1 MANFAFLHPS
11 VKKGK
16 YKMTRIMEEFMSS
29 LGPEVSDQ
37 LSANLGIEK
46 NAVQEMLPQIAPMIL
61 GGLKRQKD
69 NYGGQ
74 ERVDHILDKYG
85 SADVLDNIGDF
96 FSSQVHNQSADPRL
110 GGLLGDSGVQATNAL
125 SKQFNLDG
133 STAMKIIPMLAP
145 IILGFLSKTRDQGGA
160 GSTGIASILDRDGD
174 GSILDDVAE
183 MFLQGSSGRSRTGSG
198 GLLSGLLSSLL
209 GSLLGRRR

>member
-1 MANFAFLHPS
+1 MNN
-11 VKKGK
+11 
-16 YKMTRIMEEFMSS
+16 IMEEFLSS

-37 LSANLGIEK
+37 LSANLNIDK
-46 NAVQEMLPQIAPMIL
+46 NAVQQMLPEIAPMIL

-74 ERVDHILDKYG
+74 ERVDHILNKYG
-85 SADVLDNIGDF
+85 NADVLDNIGDF
-96 FSSQVHNQSADPRL
+96 FSSQVEHQDADPRL
-110 GGLLGDSGVQATNAL
+110 GGLLGDSGMQATNML
-125 SKQFNLDG
+125 SKQFSLDS

-145 IILGFLSKTRDQGGA
+145 IILGFLTKTRDQSGA
-160 GSTGIASILDRDGD
+160 GSSGISAMLDRDGD

-183 MFLQGSSGRSRTGSG
+183 MFLQGSMGGSRRGGG
-198 GLLSGLLSSLL
+198 GLLGGLL

>member
-1 MANFAFLHPS
+1 MNN
-11 VKKGK
+11 
-16 YKMTRIMEEFMSS
+16 IMEEFLSS

-37 LSANLGIEK
+37 PSTNLGIDK
-46 NAVQEMLPQIAPMIL
+46 NAVQQMLPEIAPMIL

-74 ERVDHILDKYG
+74 ERVDHILNKYG
-85 SADVLDNIGDF
+85 NAEVLDNIGDF
-96 FSSQVHNQSADPRL
+96 FSSQVERQDADPRL
-110 GGLLGDSGVQATNAL
+110 GGLLGDSGVQATNML

-145 IILGFLSKTRDQGGA
+145 ILLGFLTKTRDQDGA
-160 GSTGIASILDRDGD
+160 GSSGISAMLDRDGD

-183 MFLQGSSGRSRTGSG
+183 MFLQGSMGGSRRGGG
-198 GLLSGLLSSLL
+198 GLLGGLL
-209 GSLLGRRR
+209 GSLLGGRRR

>member
-1 MANFAFLHPS
+1 MASL
-11 VKKGK
+11 
-16 YKMTRIMEEFMSS
+16 IDEFMQS
-29 LGPEVSDQ
+29 LGPEVSGQ
-37 LSANLGIEK
+37 LSANLGIERK
-46 NAVQEMLPQIAPMIL
+46 AVEQMLPQIAPMIL

-69 NYGGQ
+69 NFGGQ

-96 FSSQVHNQSADPRL
+96 FSVQVQNQNADPRL
-110 GGLLGDSGVQATNAL
+110 GGLLGDSGLQATNAL
-125 SKQFNLDG
+125 SKQFNIDG

-145 IILGFLSKTRDQGGA
+145 IILGFLSKTRDQGNA
-160 GSTGIASILDRDGD
+160 GSAGIASILDRDGD

-183 MFLQGSSGRSRTGSG
+183 MFLQGSTGRTRSGGG
-198 GLLSGLLSSLL
+198 GLLGGLL

>member
-1 MANFAFLHPS
+1 MNN
-11 VKKGK
+11 
-16 YKMTRIMEEFMSS
+16 IMEEFLSS

-37 LSANLGIEK
+37 LSTNLGIDR
-46 NAVQEMLPQIAPMIL
+46 NAAQQMLPEIAPMIL

-74 ERVDHILDKYG
+74 ERVDHILNKYG
-85 SADVLDNIGDF
+85 NADVLDDIGDF
-96 FSSQVHNQSADPRL
+96 FSSQVEQQDADPRL
-110 GGLLGDSGVQATNAL
+110 GGLLGDSGMQATNML

-145 IILGFLSKTRDQGGA
+145 IILGFLTKTRDRGGA
-160 GSTGIASILDRDGD
+160 GSSGISAMLDRDGD

-183 MFLQGSSGRSRTGSG
+183 MFLQGSMGGSRRGGG
-198 GLLSGLLSSLL
+198 GLLDGLL

>member
-1 MANFAFLHPS
+1 
-11 VKKGK
+11 
-16 YKMTRIMEEFMSS
+16 MEEFMSS

-96 FSSQVHNQSADPRL
+96 FSSQVQNQSADPRL

>member
-1 MANFAFLHPS
+1 MAS
-11 VKKGK
+11 
-16 YKMTRIMEEFMSS
+16 IMDEFMRS

-37 LSANLGIEK
+37 LSANLGIER
-46 NAVQEMLPQIAPMIL
+46 NAVEQMLPQIAPMIL

-69 NYGGQ
+69 HYGGQ
-74 ERVDHILDKYG
+74 ERVDHILNKYG

-96 FSSQVHNQSADPRL
+96 FSAQVQNQDADPRL
-110 GGLLGDSGVQATNAL
+110 GGLLGDSGMQATNAL
-125 SKQFNLDG
+125 SKQFNISG

-145 IILGFLSKTRDQGGA
+145 IILGFLTKTRDQGGA
-160 GSTGIASILDRDGD
+160 GSPGIASILDRDGD

-183 MFLQGSSGRSRTGSG
+183 MFLQGSAGRSRSRGG
-198 GLLSGLLSSLL
+198 GLLGGLL

>member
-1 MANFAFLHPS
+1 MAS
-11 VKKGK
+11 
-16 YKMTRIMEEFMSS
+16 IMDEFMQS

-37 LSANLGIEK
+37 LSANLGIES
-46 NAVQEMLPQIAPMIL
+46 NAVQQMLPQIAPMIL

-74 ERVDHILDKYG
+74 ERVDHILNKYG

-96 FSSQVHNQSADPRL
+96 FSSQVQNQNADPRL
-110 GGLLGDSGVQATNAL
+110 GGLLGDSGMQATQML
-125 SKQFNLDG
+125 SKQFNIDG

-145 IILGFLSKTRDQGGA
+145 IILGFLSKTRDQSGA
-160 GSTGIASILDRDGD
+160 GSAGIASILDRDGD

-183 MFLQGSSGRSRTGSG
+183 MFLQGSTGRSRSGGG
-198 GLLSGLLSSLL
+198 GLLGGLL

>member
-1 MANFAFLHPS
+1 MVKFAFLHPDF
-11 VKKGK
+11 KKGK
-16 YKMTRIMEEFMSS
+16 HKMAGIMEEFMSS

-46 NAVQEMLPQIAPMIL
+46 NAVQQMLPQIAPMIL

-85 SADVLDNIGDF
+85 STDVLDNIGDF
-96 FSSQVHNQSADPRL
+96 FSSQVQNQSADPRL

-160 GSTGIASILDRDGD
+160 GSKGIASILDRDGD

-183 MFLQGSSGRSRTGSG
+183 MFLQGSSGRSRTGGG
-198 GLLSGLLSSLL
+198 GLLGGLL

>member
-1 MANFAFLHPS
+1 MNNIMKEFL
-11 VKKGK
+11 
-16 YKMTRIMEEFMSS
+16 SS
-29 LGPEVSDQ
+29 LGPEVSGQ

-46 NAVQEMLPQIAPMIL
+46 SAVQQMLPEIAPMIL

-85 SADVLDNIGDF
+85 NADVLDDIGDF
-96 FSSQVHNQSADPRL
+96 FSSQVQNQDADPRL
-110 GGLLGDSGVQATNAL
+110 GGLLGDSGMQATNML

-145 IILGFLSKTRDQGGA
+145 IILGFLTKTRDQGGA
-160 GSTGIASILDRDGD
+160 GSSGISAMLDRDGD

-183 MFLQGSSGRSRTGSG
+183 IFLQGSAGGSGRAGG
-198 GLLSGLLSSLL
+198 GLLGGLL
-209 GSLLGRRR
+209 GSLLGRKR

>member
-1 MANFAFLHPS
+1 MAS
-11 VKKGK
+11 
-16 YKMTRIMEEFMSS
+16 IMDEFMRS

-37 LSANLGIEK
+37 LSTNLGIER
-46 NAVQEMLPQIAPMIL
+46 NAVEQMLPQLGPMIL

-69 NYGGQ
+69 NFGGQ
-74 ERVDHILDKYG
+74 ERVDHILNKYG

-96 FSSQVHNQSADPRL
+96 FSAQVQNQNADPRL
-110 GGLLGDSGVQATNAL
+110 GGLLGDSGLQATNAL
-125 SKQFNLDG
+125 SKQFNIDG

-145 IILGFLSKTRDQGGA
+145 IILGFLTKTRDGGGA
-160 GSTGIASILDRDGD
+160 GSAGIASILDRDGD

-183 MFLQGSSGRSRTGSG
+183 MFLRGSAGRSRSGGG
-198 GLLSGLLSSLL
+198 GLLGGLL